1 MNEDRL
7 FHETEKQKGLSIK
20 LENLCSLHGQNIPIN
35 IQKKDEKHK
44 LTSSHGTYCIHKG

>member
-7 FHETEKQKGLSIK
+7 FHETEKQKELSIK
-20 LENLCSLHGQNIPIN
+20 REFVLFAWAKHSYKYT
-35 IQKKDEKHK
+35 KKDEKHK